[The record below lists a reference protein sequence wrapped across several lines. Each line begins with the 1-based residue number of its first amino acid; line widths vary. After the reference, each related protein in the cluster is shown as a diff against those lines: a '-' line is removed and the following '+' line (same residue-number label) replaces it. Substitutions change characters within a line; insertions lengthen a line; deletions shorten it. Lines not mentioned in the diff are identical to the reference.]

1 MNRAELLDILIDL
14 RALPPEQRRRVW
26 MALPDPAQRGI
37 LEEWWWQ
44 AHGGQAEPGCGPNG
58 DPWQTEL
65 FSFRMMSGGT
75 FSMTSGILMIVIALL
90 LFFIEIVKST
100 RTSNASVIDHL
111 LSTFVFVAFLVE
123 FLLVEGAAHPVFF
136 VLMVIALIDVLAG
149 FSVSLRAAGRDIS
162 VS

>member
-1 MNRAELLDILIDL
+1 MLTSVPLLVVSFILYSLGLAGLFGD
-14 RALPPEQRRRVW
+14 
-26 MALPDPAQRGI
+26 
-37 LEEWWWQ
+37 
-44 AHGGQAEPGCGPNG
+44 GPNG

-75 FSMTSGILMIVIALL
+75 FSMTLGIAMIVIALL

-100 RTSNASVIDHL
+100 RTSNASVVDHL

-136 VLMVIALIDVLAG
+136 VLMVISLIDVLAG
-149 FSVSLRAAGRDIS
+149 FSVSLRSAGRDIS
-162 VS
+162 VN